1 MMNKD
6 TSYRPDWAM
15 KLGGTVVAKKVMK
28 KKKKSSMD
36 MSAMKGMK
44 GGKGK

>member
-1 MMNKD
+1 M
-6 TSYRPDWAM
+6 
-15 KLGGTVVAKKVMK
+15 AKKVMK

-36 MSAMKGMK
+36 MSAMKMKGGMK